1 MANNIS
7 LQGIGRWHTCTG
19 ELAKDCTKSHTALI
33 KLHTAST
40 KLHIASTK
48 LHIACKK
55 LHIACTQFEP
65 RCEHML
71 PLVGGKEHSQVA
83 YLQERLSSVILT
95 ISPNRFSFCQS
106 ITISQLVHVDQ
117 LNYRDGPSKG
127 SLGEC
132 HNQIIVCSIK
142 RSLIALL
149 PFGREEKSHSKVS
162 GCDQRGKFQ

>member
-1 MANNIS
+1 MLPSSTRTQVPPFFANWLFGSQETGSPCMANITNRNLFIPWVKIIITGRRITGMANNIS
-7 LQGIGRWHTCTG
+7 LQGIGRWHICTG

-83 YLQERLSSVILT
+83 YLLERLSTVILT
-95 ISPNRFSFCQS
+95 ISP
-106 ITISQLVHVDQ
+106 I
-117 LNYRDGPSKG
+117 G
-127 SLGEC
+127 SASANC
-132 HNQIIVCSIK
+132 F
-142 RSLIALL
+142 R
-149 PFGREEKSHSKVS
+149 
-162 GCDQRGKFQ
+162 